1 MREHA
6 LRTAVI
12 LLGISAAVIAVAARA
27 DGSDDAL
34 AQQMQDNLQH
44 PCKQMDTPQWKEVRA
59 VVLTL
64 PMIKNVNATDV
75 DIEALKQADPGI
87 GSQLAEI
94 GLDTLGDTTFDKE
107 VASYQA
113 IPSVAAAIAK
123 HRLTVRQYL
132 ADKMALLTTMMV
144 AMGVPS
150 MYTLDQ
156 LKQQDC
162 DVKNVQFFIAHNDEI
177 GKLLQP
183 PP

>member
-1 MREHA
+1 MGTHR
-6 LRTAVI
+6 LRPGTV
-12 LLGISAAVIAVAARA
+12 LLGIGMACFAVAAFG
-27 DGSDDAL
+27 DPPDDAL
-34 AQQMQDNLQH
+34 QQQMQDNLQH

-64 PMIKNVNATDV
+64 PMIKSVNAIDV
-75 DIEALKQADPGI
+75 DIDALKQANPDV

-94 GLDTLGDTTFDKE
+94 GLDTLGDTSFDQE
-107 VASYQA
+107 VARYQA

-123 HRLTVRQYL
+123 HGLTVHQYL
-132 ADKMALLTTMMV
+132 ADKLAVLMTMVV

-150 MYTLDQ
+150 MYTIDQ

-162 DVKNVQFFIAHNDEI
+162 DVKNVQFFIAHDDEI